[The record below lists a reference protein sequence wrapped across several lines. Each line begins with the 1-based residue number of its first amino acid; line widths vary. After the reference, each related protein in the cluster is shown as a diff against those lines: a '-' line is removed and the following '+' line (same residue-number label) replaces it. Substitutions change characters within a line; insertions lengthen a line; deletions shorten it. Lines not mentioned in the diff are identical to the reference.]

1 MQRLL
6 YRLAFALPM
15 LVPAAAF
22 AAPANTPVFNGPG
35 LSGGLTEAQTI
46 TGPANK
52 TFREIVVTLISYVL
66 SFVALA
72 AVIAIIIAGIWL
84 IVGMGSDD
92 SKTRAK
98 HIIQYTLIG
107 LVIIIL
113 SRIIVGLFINE
124 VPTILGF

>member
-1 MQRLL
+1 MRRLL
-6 YRLAFALPM
+6 YRLAFAVPA
-15 LVPAAAF
+15 LVPGLASAGDI
-22 AAPANTPVFNGPG
+22 PPVFNGPG
-35 LSGGLTEAQTI
+35 LSGGLTEAQGI

-52 TFREIVVTLISYVL
+52 TFREIVVAIMSYVL

-72 AVIAIIIAGIWL
+72 AVISIIVAGIWL
-84 IVGMGSDD
+84 IVGTGSDD

-98 HIIQYTLIG
+98 NIIKFTIIG

-113 SRIIVGLFINE
+113 SRVIIGFFTNN